1 MKILSLNDLEN
12 NYEDVDVRMLD
23 GIPYII
29 LPENMSSAFYSE
41 VCEFVKNYDGIIYIQ
56 NGVMGKAD
64 KDSFLKAEEILNDI
78 VRQIDE
84 GWTDKQKIA
93 FIHYQMG
100 KLVSYVP
107 DFNFQG
113 NISQIA
119 QDSKNI
125 WQSSINGQSV
135 CNGVVSIERNL
146 LARIG
151 ISSKELKSESHSY
164 VLAEIEEGNIIMD
177 PTWDLKNSL
186 YGARPMYFGKTY
198 EQIREIESEVSNAH
212 KLDSPP
218 SNVLEITDSEL
229 REIFYSLGYTNE
241 DRSFKFPIYEMVNKI
256 NMDSDKTTDDKLRL
270 FSEQFVQQFH
280 SEMAHLTE
288 TREILEGCM
297 YELGIEPQNITTKFI
312 YSKSDTECTNPYLCL
327 FTNGLTQPIQIL
339 NTGESTLKRM
349 NLEELDKNYKIH
361 DRDTAEAFWKR
372 YLSRDNVRMQEYSNE
387 VSEQTGK
394 EEIGE

>member
-1 MKILSLNDLEN
+1 MNNLTLEELKNKYEEIEIDILDN
-12 NYEDVDVRMLD
+12 
-23 GIPYII
+23 IPY
-29 LPENMSSAFYSE
+29 LTFPEDMSSDFYSE
-41 VCEFVKNYDGIIYIQ
+41 IYNFVKNYDGNIFIK
-56 NGVMGKAD
+56 NSVMGQAS
-64 KDSFLKAEEILNDI
+64 KDNFLKAEKILNDI
-78 VRQIDE
+78 VRQVDE
-84 GWTDKQKIA
+84 NWTDKQKVA

-119 QDSKNI
+119 QDSRNI
-125 WQSSINGQSV
+125 WQSIINGQSV

-151 ISSKELKSESHSY
+151 FSSKELRSESHSF
-164 VLAEIEEGNIIMD
+164 VLAETQEGNIISD

-198 EQIREIESEVSNAH
+198 EQIREIESDLSNAH
-212 KLDSPP
+212 KLDNPP
-218 SNVLEITDSEL
+218 LNVIEIQDSEL

-241 DRSFKFPIYEMVNKI
+241 DRCFKFPIYEMVKQI
-256 NMDSDKTTDDKLRL
+256 NMDSEKTINDKLQL
-270 FSEQFVQQFH
+270 FFEQFVQQFP
-280 SEMAHLTE
+280 SEMTHLTE

-312 YSKSDTECTNPYLCL
+312 YSKRDTKCTNPYLCL
-327 FTNGLTQPIQIL
+327 LTDGITQPIQIL
-339 NTGESTLKRM
+339 NTDESTFKRM

-361 DRDTAEAFWKR
+361 DKDTAEAFWKR
-372 YLSRDNVRMQEYSNE
+372 IISRDSLITQKINE
-387 VSEQTGK
+387 DERVNE
-394 EEIGE
+394 

>member
-1 MKILSLNDLEN
+1 MKISSLNDLEN
-12 NYEDVDVRMLD
+12 NYKDVDVCMLD
-23 GIPYII
+23 GIPHII
-29 LPENMSSAFYSE
+29 LPENMSSDFYSE
-41 VCEFVKNYDGIIYIQ
+41 VCEFVKNYDGSIYIQ

-64 KDSFLKAEEILNDI
+64 KDSFLEAEKILNDI
-78 VRQIDE
+78 VRQVDE
-84 GWTDKQKIA
+84 SWTDKQKIA

-119 QDSKNI
+119 QDSRNI
-125 WQSSINGQSV
+125 WQSIINGQSV

-198 EQIREIESEVSNAH
+198 EQIREIESELSNAH
-212 KLDSPP
+212 KLDNPP

-241 DRSFKFPIYEMVNKI
+241 DRSFKFPIYEMVKQI
-256 NMDSDKTTDDKLRL
+256 NMDSDKTIDDKLRI
-270 FSEQFVQQFH
+270 FSEQFVQQFP

-297 YELGIEPQNITTKFI
+297 YELGIEPQNIITKFI

-327 FTNGLTQPIQIL
+327 FTNGITQPIQIL
-339 NTGESTLKRM
+339 NTGESTFKRM

-387 VSEQTGK
+387 VSEQTEK